1 MQTDVPS
8 YFTRWVSIKVGMD
21 ESNCTV
27 EEEQLAYSSTSS
39 SSSSG
44 SSGGGSATSSNSRSS
59 GGRGGGSFHMSCK
72 YRAFFVVSC
81 TSTERMET
89 YCTRIASFLDS
100 MMGAIFGVAFG
111 GALAGKKRCEEDD
124 DMDYEDYNEEEEE
137 PSIFVEMQRVVCG
150 PMMV

>member
-1 MQTDVPS
+1 
-8 YFTRWVSIKVGMD
+8 MD

-59 GGRGGGSFHMSCK
+59 GGRGGGSYHMSCK

-137 PSIFVEMQRVVCG
+137 PSIFVEMQH